1 MVLADNNFASI
12 EKAVEE
18 GRSIYENTKQ
28 FIRYLMYA
36 GPFYPFS
43 LNHFTESTFLSVPQ
57 ILVKSSAS
65 SLQSFSAC
73 QKLSFQFSFFG
84 SISLQTVSQLP
95 HLASILLITQRV
107 SFTPI

>member
-43 LNHFTESTFLSVPQ
+43 WITLLNLPF
-57 ILVKSSAS
+57 
-65 SLQSFSAC
+65 
-73 QKLSFQFSFFG
+73 FQF
-84 SISLQTVSQLP
+84 LKYW
-95 HLASILLITQRV
+95 
-107 SFTPI
+107 